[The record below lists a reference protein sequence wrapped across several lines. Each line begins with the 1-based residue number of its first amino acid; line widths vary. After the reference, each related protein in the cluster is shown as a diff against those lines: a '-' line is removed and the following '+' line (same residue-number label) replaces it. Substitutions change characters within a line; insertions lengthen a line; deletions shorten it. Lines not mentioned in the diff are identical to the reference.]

1 MPEIEV
7 LLPVPN
13 PSGEGENPELPE
25 VPDGD
30 EGNGTTGVVEMPTVS
45 EDFYEVVARS
55 QALTVDGLG
64 KGFANTQ
71 TRQSIIADR
80 KFDELDVEQSFANRY
95 AMTGNPASGQ

>member
-1 MPEIEV
+1 MPE
-7 LLPVPN
+7 PVN
-13 PSGEGENPELPE
+13 DGFGEII
-25 VPDGD
+25 
-30 EGNGTTGVVEMPTVS
+30 
-45 EDFYEVVARS
+45 ARS

-64 KGFANTQ
+64 KGYSNTA